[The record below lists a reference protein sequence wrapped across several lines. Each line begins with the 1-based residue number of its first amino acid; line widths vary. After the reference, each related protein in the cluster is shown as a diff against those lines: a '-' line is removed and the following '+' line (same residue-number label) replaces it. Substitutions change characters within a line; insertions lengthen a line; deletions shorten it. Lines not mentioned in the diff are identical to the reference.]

1 MQLALFTLLWT
12 ALAQAESVT
21 AGASASATAR
31 VGTHGCID
39 QPSECEW
46 LSFRDAA
53 TFSPWVKSEPN
64 PHVAAKGAL
73 TFRAHGNGTGHA
85 DPMVSE
91 TAEWSL
97 RVTDA
102 WVSTRTPNANF
113 TLGVQRIAWGVAQG
127 YSLVDT
133 VNPLDLE
140 NPTRFDQ
147 RLSSLASDLTLH
159 SETFAA
165 SVIVVPFFIPAALPA
180 NDAPL
185 TLSAQDLLDDRFTGS
200 RTLQVGELQRRPTVP
215 NDHVGE
221 TSVAARVRFSPQA
234 GDFALSWHHGR
245 DSLPQVA
252 GDVVLVGFQTK
263 QNAVDV
269 GVPLVFP
276 KQHVL
281 GFTARGTLPG
291 SLTGW
296 AETVVI
302 LPENTVAAPTKA
314 QLAGLVNLG
323 ILESIPD
330 PIPQTVTQDGEP
342 IWKWLV
348 GLDRSIGPV
357 QVTTQWLHGFVT
369 ERQQADLADYA
380 LFSAQWAAFP
390 NVRLEALGAT
400 DFKGHLVNLGV
411 TALHADAAE
420 ITVGASIIDGPED
433 SALAAIKAASNLH
446 TTVTMRF

>member
-1 MQLALFTLLWT
+1 MLLALFSLVWSPF
-12 ALAQAESVT
+12 AQAESIT
-21 AGASASATAR
+21 AGASATATAR
-31 VGTHGCID
+31 VGTHGCVD

-64 PHVAAKGAL
+64 TNVAAKGAL
-73 TFRAHGNGTGHA
+73 TFRVHGDGTGHA
-85 DPMVSE
+85 DPMAAE

-113 TLGVQRIAWGVAQG
+113 TLGIQRIAWGVAQG

-165 SVIVVPFFIPAALPA
+165 SVIVVPFFVPAALPA
-180 NDAPL
+180 NDSSL
-185 TLSAQDLLDDRFTGS
+185 TLSAQDLLDERFTGS
-200 RTLQVGELQRRPTVP
+200 RTLQIGDLETRPMIPSDVL
-215 NDHVGE
+215 GE
-221 TSVAARVRFSPQA
+221 TSVATRVRFSPQA

-263 QNAVDV
+263 QDAVDV

-276 KQHVL
+276 KRHVL
-281 GFTARGTLPG
+281 GFTARGGLPG

-302 LPENTVAAPTKA
+302 LPENTAAAPTEA

-323 ILESIPD
+323 VLDAIPD

-342 IWKWLV
+342 VWKWLL
-348 GLDRSIGPV
+348 GLDRGVGSV
-357 QVTTQWLHGFVT
+357 QLTAQWLHGFVT
-369 ERQQADLADYA
+369 ERQQADLSDYA
-380 LFSAQWAAFP
+380 LFSAQWAALP
-390 NVRLEALGAT
+390 TVRLDALGAT
-400 DFKGHLVNLGV
+400 DFKGHLVNFGV
-411 TALHADAAE
+411 TALHADTAE
-420 ITVGASIIDGPED
+420 ITVGASIIDGPDD
-433 SALAAIKAASNLH
+433 SALAAIKTASNLH